1 MNCVITLRLYDFL
14 VPPPMPYADEGG
26 YKVICIKSERSIQ
39 PLTEEHIHGSQTCE
53 NADNPHKVLLA
64 YLQNNVDHSGD
75 EAEYFE
81 RFLHSLCS
89 VEMTV

>member
-39 PLTEEHIHGSQTCE
+39 PFTEEHIHSCQTCKD
-53 NADNPHKVLLA
+53 ADNPHEVLLSD
-64 YLQNNVDHSGD
+64 LQNDINHSGD
-75 EAEYFE
+75 EGKYFKS
-81 RFLHSLCS
+81 FIHSLRS
-89 VEMTV
+89 VAMTD